1 MDRDG
6 LWQFLSEQAYWGRW
20 RTRDLVERQLDT
32 AWRVVGVYETAT
44 GDMIGFA
51 RAISDGVGFAYLADV
66 IVDPSERGNGVGKAL
81 VQTMIDE
88 GPGALFR
95 WTLFTKDAHSLYER
109 FGFDAPDDTAMVR
122 VSRNGA

>member
-1 MDRDG
+1 M
-6 LWQFLSEQAYWGRW
+6 LSSEAYWASW
-20 RTRDLVERQLDT
+20 RTREDVAAQIDS
-32 AWRVVGVYETAT
+32 AWRVVGVYDVET
-44 GDMIGFA
+44 GDQMGFC
-51 RAISDGVGFAYLADV
+51 RAISDGVDFAYLADV